1 MGNLIRTFRRS
12 SLSDKIFYTIVDILM
27 LAALMMVVIPIMNV
41 ISNSISEPSAV
52 LQGKVSIFP
61 KGMSFDGYKAVFAD
75 NKIISGYANTIL
87 YTVSSTVLGVIV
99 TVLCAYP
106 LSRKDLKGRNTI
118 MFLVTFTMLF
128 SGGIIP
134 NYLLIRSLNLIN
146 SRLSLILPGLINAY
160 NIIIARTFF
169 QSSIPDSL
177 LEAAEIDGCG
187 NMRFFCTIVL
197 PLSKAILAVLALYFA
212 VANWNAW
219 FNAYIYLSE
228 PKKYPLQLVL
238 KEILLANSM
247 AAGGDT
253 VGGADGDKAKM
264 DALSEVIKYASI
276 MVSCLPIW
284 CAYPFV
290 QKYFVKGVMIGSI
303 KG

>member
-1 MGNLIRTFRRS
+1 MGKLIRTFRRS
-12 SLSDKIFYTIVDILM
+12 SFSDKIFYAIVDILM

-61 KGMSFDGYKAVFAD
+61 KGLSFGGYKAVFAD

-134 NYLLIRSLNLIN
+134 NYLLIRSLHLIN
-146 SRLSLILPGLINAY
+146 SRLSLILPGLVNAY

-187 NMRFFCTIVL
+187 NIRFFCTIVL

-253 VGGADGDKAKM
+253 VGGADGDKARM